1 LTNYADR
8 ESDYAELN
16 AQVLGI
22 IQENPLVAK
31 AFAEK
36 VGTTLPV
43 LSDDK
48 HQTARAFGIFDE
60 DKHQAI
66 RTTFTIDQ
74 EGVIRAIHQ
83 SREAVEVDEAL
94 DACRVLQRVDSTT
107 GR

>member
-1 LTNYADR
+1 MTNYADR

-16 AQVLGI
+16 TQVLGVV
-22 IQENPLVAK
+22 QENPFVAK

-48 HQTARAFGIFDE
+48 HQAARSFGVFDE
-60 DKHQAI
+60 EKHQAI
-66 RTTFTIDQ
+66 RTTFTIDVD
-74 EGVIRAIHQ
+74 GAIRAIHQ
-83 SREAVEVDEAL
+83 SREAIDVDQAL
-94 DACRVLQRVDSTT
+94 DACRVLQRVDSTA

>member
-16 AQVLGI
+16 TQVLGVV
-22 IQENPLVAK
+22 QENPFVAK

-48 HQTARAFGIFDE
+48 HQAARSFGVFDE
-60 DKHQAI
+60 EKHQAI
-66 RTTFTIDQ
+66 RTTFTIDAD
-74 EGVIRAIHQ
+74 GVIRAIHQ
-83 SREAVEVDEAL
+83 SREAIDVDQAL
-94 DACRVLQRVDSTT
+94 DACRVLQRVDSTA